1 MSDVFLGVIAV
12 SVLVMAVIQVAGIVL
27 AARAARRVERIADR
41 VEQGV
46 DKVFAG
52 LHGLTEDA
60 ARAASVFSG
69 ILGIFR
75 KSRAPEGKDQKAAA
89 DPDDPMFI
97 G

>member
-1 MSDVFLGVIAV
+1 MTDVFLGVIAI
-12 SVLVMAVIQVAGIVL
+12 SVLVMAVIQVAGIIL
-27 AARAARRVERIADR
+27 AARLARRVEGIAGR

-69 ILGIFR
+69 ILNIFR
-75 KSRAPEGKDQKAAA
+75 KARSPEGKDAKPAA

>member
-12 SVLVMAVIQVAGIVL
+12 SVLVMAVIQVAAIVMAL
-27 AARAARRVERIADR
+27 RLARRLNRVAGQVEEGVERLL
-41 VEQGV
+41 
-46 DKVFAG
+46 AG
-52 LHGLTEDA
+52 LRGLTEDA

-75 KSRAPEGKDQKAAA
+75 KARAPDGKDPKAAA